1 MTTRKAFT
9 PDEWETL
16 LVAPMSAGMYVLL
29 INLNVMGF
37 IKSAKALNDAISA
50 VSERSDNTELLR
62 DILADYQNKELMKQF
77 APDLYDADPELF
89 KEDVLE
95 HMQDAVDILQ
105 EKATAE
111 ESRQIRQWIFDLVLT
126 TARATRDGGFLGIGS
141 VRLNDQ
147 EKSMLADIGG
157 ILDIETD
164 LGTE

>member
-1 MTTRKAFT
+1 MTAKITFT

-29 INLNVMGF
+29 VNLNVMGF

-62 DILADYQNKELMKQF
+62 DILSDYRNKELMEQF
-77 APDLYDADPELF
+77 APDFYDADLDFF
-89 KEDVLE
+89 KENVLE
-95 HMQDAVDILQ
+95 QVQDAVDILQ
-105 EKATAE
+105 RKATVE

-126 TARATRDGGFLGIGS
+126 TARATKNGGFLGMGGE
-141 VRLNDQ
+141 RLDKQ
-147 EKSMLADIGG
+147 EKAMLADLGG

-164 LGTE
+164 MKEE